1 MRGRAYWR
9 NIFMNLVWQRF
20 TLSSLPLKEFLATS
34 FLYRSF
40 VGMLRG
46 WRQGSFL
53 IQWEE
58 TIGAGILTLVYGLAP
73 FAPNALVGL
82 LLVACACFWLLLTLS
97 DEPTPPNIATVTPIH
112 ILVFM
117 FWGVAGIATALSPV
131 KKAALTDLIT
141 FSLYLLLFLFCAR
154 ILRSPRLRSWVIN
167 VYLHVSLIVS
177 VYGLQ
182 QWRSGA
188 KALATWV
195 DPESPQ
201 SQITRVYSYLGNPN
215 LLAGYILPAVV
226 LSLVAIF
233 AWQGPYKKALAIT
246 MYLVNTSCLV
256 LTFSRGGWIG
266 LVVSTLVVLP
276 LLVYWWSVYMPPF
289 WQKWAIWILLGGSLG
304 LLLIAVLFV
313 EPVQTRV
320 VSIFAGRGDS
330 SNNFRINV
338 WNSVFKMIHDY
349 PIFGIGPGHNTFNK
363 VYPLYQLPK
372 FSALS
377 AYSILLEITVEM
389 GFVGL
394 GIFLWLLIVSFNSAF
409 VQLGRFRQLGNQ
421 EGFWLI
427 GIIASMLGMLAHGT
441 VDTVWYRPEVNTVW
455 WLMVG
460 LVASYW
466 TPLARRQVEDE
477 VGVNG

>member
-1 MRGRAYWR
+1 
-9 NIFMNLVWQRF
+9 MNLVWQRF

-40 VGMLRG
+40 VGLLRG

-53 IQWEE
+53 IQWGE

-82 LLVACACFWLLLTLS
+82 LLVACAAFWLLLTLS
-97 DEPTPPNIATVTPIH
+97 DEPTPPNTATVTPIH
-112 ILVFM
+112 VIVFM
-117 FWGVAGIATALSPV
+117 YWGAGALATALSPV
-131 KKAALTDLIT
+131 KKAAVGDLMT

-154 ILRSPRLRSWVIN
+154 VLRSPRLRSWVIN

-233 AWQGPYKKALAIT
+233 AWHGPYKKALAIT

-289 WQKWAIWILLGGSLG
+289 WRKWAIWILLGGSLG
-304 LLLIAVLFV
+304 LLLIAVLFI
-313 EPVQTRV
+313 EPVQIRV

-338 WNSVFKMIHDY
+338 WNAVFRMIHDN
-349 PIFGIGPGHNTFNK
+349 PIFGIGPGHGAFNK

-394 GIFLWLLIVSFNSAF
+394 GIFLWLLVVSFNSAF
-409 VQLGRFRQLGNQ
+409 VQLARFRQLANQ

-466 TPLARRQVEDE
+466 TPLAKREVEDE
-477 VGVNG
+477 LGLNS